1 MGVVES
7 LFNKKV
13 CIDTAPFIYYMEQ
26 HPHYSAIVKP
36 IFENI
41 ETGKIEAIA
50 TNITLLEV
58 LVHPYR
64 MGNEKLAG
72 QYRDI
77 LLNAEGITTFEVTHE
92 ISENA
97 AILRAKYAIR
107 TPDAIQIS
115 TAIMNNAD
123 VFLTNDEDLKKIS
136 EINVVCLKD

>member
-1 MGVVES
+1 LGLAEK

-26 HPHYSAIVKP
+26 HPHYEAIVKP
-36 IFENI
+36 IFVHIAKGN
-41 ETGKIEAIA
+41 IEAIT

-64 MGNEKLAG
+64 SGNDKLAG

-77 LLNAEGITTFEVTHE
+77 LLNAEGLTTFEVTHQ
-92 ISENA
+92 ISVNA
-97 AILRAKYAIR
+97 AKLRAKYNIR

-115 TAIMNNAD
+115 TAVINNAA
-123 VFLTNDEDLKKIS
+123 VFLTNDEALKKIS
-136 EINVVCLKD
+136 EINVVCLND